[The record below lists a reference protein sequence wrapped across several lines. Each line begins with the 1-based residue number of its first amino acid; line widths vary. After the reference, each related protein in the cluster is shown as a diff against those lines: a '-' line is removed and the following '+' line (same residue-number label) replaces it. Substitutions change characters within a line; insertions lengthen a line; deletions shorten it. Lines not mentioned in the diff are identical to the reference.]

1 MSDLQLHKIDLQKFI
16 KAIDQCKGQVYLVTE
31 EGDKLNLKSKFCQII
46 GLTQIIH
53 GGIVTEAKI
62 VCDDP
67 DDESMLFRFNLFG
80 EEILE
85 ENK

>member
-31 EGDKLNLKSKFCQII
+31 EGDRLNLKSKFCQII

-67 DDESMLFRFNLFG
+67 EDESMLFRFNLFG